1 MKSWHWDL
9 WVLFGMVGQMV
20 FGSRFVIQ
28 WIASERRKSS
38 YIPPVF
44 WWLSVIGG
52 IITLT
57 YAIHKHDPV
66 FTIAQSIGLLVYVR
80 NLMLIYSHRSQAEP
94 HADERPAPPPSP
106 DRP

>member
-1 MKSWHWDL
+1 MKTWHWDL
-9 WVLFGMVGQMV
+9 WVIFGMIGQMV

-44 WWLSVIGG
+44 WWFSVVGG

-57 YAIHKHDPV
+57 YAIHRGDPV
-66 FTIAQSIGLLVYVR
+66 FTIAQGIGLFVYVR
-80 NLMLIYSHRSQAEP
+80 NLMLIYSRRSHVESG
-94 HADERPAPPPSP
+94 PAQPTPS